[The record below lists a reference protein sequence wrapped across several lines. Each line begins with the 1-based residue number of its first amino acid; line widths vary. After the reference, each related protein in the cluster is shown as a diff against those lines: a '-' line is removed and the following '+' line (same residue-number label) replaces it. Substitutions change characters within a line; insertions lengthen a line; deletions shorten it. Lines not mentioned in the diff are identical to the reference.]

1 MDHRVEDLS
10 DTSRMSIPLGKMKGL
25 TFKQYR
31 QYTTAVNMFRTV
43 EAYNSNVSTLR
54 GNGNT
59 GLTYYIFTSSTDEAN
74 YTMGQYLLVQND
86 PNDISN
92 YTTVQKN

>member
-1 MDHRVEDLS
+1 
-10 DTSRMSIPLGKMKGL
+10 MSIPLGKMTGL

-43 EAYNSNVSTLR
+43 ELYNSNVSTLR

-59 GLTYYIFTSSTDEAN
+59 GLSYYTFTSNTDEAN

-86 PNDISN
+86 PNNASN
-92 YTTVQKN
+92 YTAVQKN